1 MDHALLGSVMS
12 LVLNDNFYE
21 KHRITNVRNSIYCA
35 IEHDRCF
42 VHRVDGEIVGY
53 CTWGF
58 FRREEIDRDCWD
70 GGEVFSVNDRDW
82 ETKQRS

>member
-12 LVLNDNFYE
+12 LVFNDNFYE
-21 KHRITNVRNSIYCA
+21 KHRMTNVCETLFTVL

-58 FRREEIDRDCWD
+58 F
-70 GGEVFSVNDRDW
+70 
-82 ETKQRS
+82 TA